1 MAMASSG
8 GRPRSSL
15 SERQMVGLFSLVL
28 GVMLFLLILMRG
40 QQAAREGN
48 QEISNDTYWV
58 LVSPLV
64 FSAFGVVLLRSP
76 KAGVG
81 ARGRASVQPVVMR
94 PQVSRALEQSQ
105 RTTQSAQAALASV
118 DEGASQ
124 QLAQARAEAAAAL
137 AALES
142 LHGEHDRTAAQAAAK
157 IRALQ
162 AELSAAQQA
171 RVQLEANLRRDLVT
185 QTADTSGALAAVQLV
200 EGQLDAFAGGF
211 NDQMAAARRQLD
223 GLIASQ
229 EQQLAQLRS
238 EASKAQAALDRLR
251 GEQESQLAR
260 LRSEASRAI
269 SAAQAAQA
277 DTQAVAAD
285 VSSQMATMDQQIQ
298 QAQQSCSRATA
309 SLDAAVTSTGQGRAE
324 ALATAQQAQRQVE
337 KLAGTLAAQM
347 DTARQQLAA
356 AVQAS
361 KQAQEVVD
369 RLEHG
374 AHAFVAATPTA
385 SSGSDAFLSCY
396 RQACEE
402 LGVLPG
408 SGWQDVRATW
418 RRNVMDWHPDQG
430 GDSRLW
436 VRRNAAYQLLVAW
449 YEFKGAS

>member
-1 MAMASSG
+1 MASSG
-8 GRPRSSL
+8 GKTRSSL
-15 SERQMVGLFSLVL
+15 SERQMVGLFSLGL
-28 GVMLFLLILMRG
+28 GVVLFLLILMRG

-81 ARGRASVQPVVMR
+81 ARGRA
-94 PQVSRALEQSQ
+94 LEQSQ
-105 RTTQSAQAALASV
+105 RTTQSAQAALARV

-142 LHGEHDRTAAQAAAK
+142 LQGEQDRIAAQAGAK

-185 QTADTSGALAAVQLV
+185 QTADTSGTLAAVQLV
-200 EGQLDAFAGGF
+200 EG
-211 NDQMAAARRQLD
+211 
-223 GLIASQ
+223 
-229 EQQLAQLRS
+229 
-238 EASKAQAALDRLR
+238 
-251 GEQESQLAR
+251 
-260 LRSEASRAI
+260 
-269 SAAQAAQA
+269 
-277 DTQAVAAD
+277 
-285 VSSQMATMDQQIQ
+285 
-298 QAQQSCSRATA
+298 
-309 SLDAAVTSTGQGRAE
+309 
-324 ALATAQQAQRQVE
+324 QQAQRQVE
-337 KLAGTLAAQM
+337 KLAGTLGAQM

-356 AVQAS
+356 AVQAT

-369 RLEHG
+369 RLEQG
-374 AHAFVAATPTA
+374 APAFVAAAPTTA
-385 SSGSDAFLSCY
+385 TGSDAFLSCY
-396 RQACEE
+396 REACEE

-418 RRNVMDWHPDQG
+418 RRKVMDWHPDQG

-449 YEFKGAS
+449 YEFNGAS

>member
-1 MAMASSG
+1 MASSG
-8 GRPRSSL
+8 GKTRSSL
-15 SERQMVGLFSLVL
+15 SERQMVGLFSLGL
-28 GVMLFLLILMRG
+28 GVVLFLLILMRG
-40 QQAAREGN
+40 QQAAHEGN

-76 KAGVG
+76 KAGDG
-81 ARGRASVQPVVMR
+81 ARG
-94 PQVSRALEQSQ
+94 RALEQSQ
-105 RTTQSAQAALASV
+105 RTTQSAQAALARV

-124 QLAQARAEAAAAL
+124 QLPQARAETAAAL

-142 LHGEHDRTAAQAAAK
+142 LQGEQDRTAAQAGAK

-185 QTADTSGALAAVQLV
+185 QTADTSGTFAAVQLV
-200 EGQLDAFAGGF
+200 E
-211 NDQMAAARRQLD
+211 
-223 GLIASQ
+223 
-229 EQQLAQLRS
+229 
-238 EASKAQAALDRLR
+238 
-251 GEQESQLAR
+251 
-260 LRSEASRAI
+260 
-269 SAAQAAQA
+269 
-277 DTQAVAAD
+277 
-285 VSSQMATMDQQIQ
+285 
-298 QAQQSCSRATA
+298 
-309 SLDAAVTSTGQGRAE
+309 
-324 ALATAQQAQRQVE
+324 AQQAQRQVE
-337 KLAGTLAAQM
+337 KLAGTLGAQM

-369 RLEHG
+369 RLEQG
-374 AHAFVAATPTA
+374 APAFVAAAPTTA
-385 SSGSDAFLSCY
+385 TGSDAFLSCY
-396 RQACEE
+396 REACEE

-418 RRNVMDWHPDQG
+418 RRKVMDWHPDQG

-449 YEFKGAS
+449 YEFNGAS

>member
-1 MAMASSG
+1 MASSG
-8 GRPRSSL
+8 GKTRSSL
-15 SERQMVGLFSLVL
+15 SERQMVGLFSLGL
-28 GVMLFLLILMRG
+28 GVVLFLLILMRG

-81 ARGRASVQPVVMR
+81 ARGRA
-94 PQVSRALEQSQ
+94 LEQSQ
-105 RTTQSAQAALASV
+105 RTTQSAQAALSRV

-142 LHGEHDRTAAQAAAK
+142 LQGEQDRTAAQAGAK

-162 AELSAAQQA
+162 GELSAAQQA

-185 QTADTSGALAAVQLV
+185 QTADTSGTLAAVQLV
-200 EGQLDAFAGGF
+200 E
-211 NDQMAAARRQLD
+211 
-223 GLIASQ
+223 
-229 EQQLAQLRS
+229 
-238 EASKAQAALDRLR
+238 
-251 GEQESQLAR
+251 
-260 LRSEASRAI
+260 
-269 SAAQAAQA
+269 
-277 DTQAVAAD
+277 
-285 VSSQMATMDQQIQ
+285 
-298 QAQQSCSRATA
+298 
-309 SLDAAVTSTGQGRAE
+309 
-324 ALATAQQAQRQVE
+324 AQQAQRQVE
-337 KLAGTLAAQM
+337 KLAGTLGAQM

-369 RLEHG
+369 RLEQG
-374 AHAFVAATPTA
+374 APAFVAAAPTTA
-385 SSGSDAFLSCY
+385 TGSDAFLSCY
-396 RQACEE
+396 REACEE

-418 RRNVMDWHPDQG
+418 RRKVMDWHPDQG

-449 YEFKGAS
+449 YEFNGAS

>member
-1 MAMASSG
+1 MASSG
-8 GRPRSSL
+8 GKTRSSL
-15 SERQMVGLFSLVL
+15 SERQMVGLFSLGL
-28 GVMLFLLILMRG
+28 GVVLFLLILMRG
-40 QQAAREGN
+40 QQAAHEGN

-81 ARGRASVQPVVMR
+81 ARGRA
-94 PQVSRALEQSQ
+94 LEQSQ
-105 RTTQSAQAALASV
+105 RTTQSAQAALARV

-142 LHGEHDRTAAQAAAK
+142 LQGEQDRTAAQAGAK

-185 QTADTSGALAAVQLV
+185 QTADTSGTLAAVQLV
-200 EGQLDAFAGGF
+200 EG
-211 NDQMAAARRQLD
+211 
-223 GLIASQ
+223 
-229 EQQLAQLRS
+229 
-238 EASKAQAALDRLR
+238 
-251 GEQESQLAR
+251 
-260 LRSEASRAI
+260 
-269 SAAQAAQA
+269 
-277 DTQAVAAD
+277 
-285 VSSQMATMDQQIQ
+285 
-298 QAQQSCSRATA
+298 
-309 SLDAAVTSTGQGRAE
+309 
-324 ALATAQQAQRQVE
+324 QQAQRQVE
-337 KLAGTLAAQM
+337 KLAGTLGAQM

-369 RLEHG
+369 RLEQG
-374 AHAFVAATPTA
+374 APAFVAAAPTTA
-385 SSGSDAFLSCY
+385 TGSDAFLSCY
-396 RQACEE
+396 REACEE

-418 RRNVMDWHPDQG
+418 RRKVMDWHPDQG

-449 YEFKGAS
+449 YEFNGAS

>member
-1 MAMASSG
+1 MASSG
-8 GRPRSSL
+8 GKPRSSL
-15 SERQMVGLFSLVL
+15 SERQMVGLFSLGL
-28 GVMLFLLILMRG
+28 GLVLFLLILMRG

-64 FSAFGVVLLRSP
+64 FSAFGVLLLRSP
-76 KAGVG
+76 KAGAG
-81 ARGRASVQPVVMR
+81 ARG
-94 PQVSRALEQSQ
+94 RALEQSQ
-105 RTTQSAQAALASV
+105 RTTQSAQAALARV

-142 LHGEHDRTAAQAAAK
+142 LQGEQDRTAAQAGAK

-171 RVQLEANLRRDLVT
+171 HVQLEANLRRDLVT
-185 QTADTSGALAAVQLV
+185 QAADTSGALAAVQLV

-211 NDQMAAARRQLD
+211 NDQLAAARRQLD

-238 EASKAQAALDRLR
+238 EAGQAQAALDRLR
-251 GEQESQLAR
+251 GDQEAQLAR

-269 SAAQAAQA
+269 SSAQAAQA

-285 VSSQMATMDQQIQ
+285 VSAQMATMDQQIQ
-298 QAQQSCSRATA
+298 QAQ
-309 SLDAAVTSTGQGRAE
+309 
-324 ALATAQQAQRQVE
+324 
-337 KLAGTLAAQM
+337 
-347 DTARQQLAA
+347 
-356 AVQAS
+356 
-361 KQAQEVVD
+361 EVVD
-369 RLEHG
+369 RLEQV
-374 AHAFVAATPTA
+374 APAFVAAAPTA
-385 SSGSDAFLSCY
+385 ATGSDAFLSCY
-396 RQACEE
+396 REACEE

-408 SGWQDVRATW
+408 SGWQEVRATW
-418 RRNVMDWHPDQG
+418 RRKVMDWHPDQG

-449 YEFKGAS
+449 YEFNGAS

>member
-1 MAMASSG
+1 MASSG
-8 GRPRSSL
+8 GKTRSSL
-15 SERQMVGLFSLVL
+15 SERQMVGLFSLGL
-28 GVMLFLLILMRG
+28 GVVLFLLILMRG

-81 ARGRASVQPVVMR
+81 ARGRA
-94 PQVSRALEQSQ
+94 LEQSQ
-105 RTTQSAQAALASV
+105 RTTQSAQAALSRV

-142 LHGEHDRTAAQAAAK
+142 LQGEQDRTAAQAGAK

-200 EGQLDAFAGGF
+200 E
-211 NDQMAAARRQLD
+211 
-223 GLIASQ
+223 
-229 EQQLAQLRS
+229 
-238 EASKAQAALDRLR
+238 
-251 GEQESQLAR
+251 
-260 LRSEASRAI
+260 
-269 SAAQAAQA
+269 
-277 DTQAVAAD
+277 
-285 VSSQMATMDQQIQ
+285 
-298 QAQQSCSRATA
+298 
-309 SLDAAVTSTGQGRAE
+309 
-324 ALATAQQAQRQVE
+324 AQQAQRQVE
-337 KLAGTLAAQM
+337 KLAGTLGAQM

-369 RLEHG
+369 RLEQG
-374 AHAFVAATPTA
+374 APAFVAAAPTTA
-385 SSGSDAFLSCY
+385 TGSDAFLSCY
-396 RQACEE
+396 REACEE

-408 SGWQDVRATW
+408 SGWQDVSATW
-418 RRNVMDWHPDQG
+418 RRKVMDWHPDQG

-449 YEFKGAS
+449 YEFNGAS

>member
-1 MAMASSG
+1 MKAMTSSG
-8 GRPRSSL
+8 GKPRSRL
-15 SERQMVGLFSLVL
+15 SERQMVGLFSLGL
-28 GVMLFLLILMRG
+28 GVVLFLLILMRG

-48 QEISNDTYWV
+48 QEISKDTYWV

-81 ARGRASVQPVVMR
+81 ARGRA
-94 PQVSRALEQSQ
+94 LEQSQ
-105 RTTQSAQAALASV
+105 RTTQSAQAALARV

-142 LHGEHDRTAAQAAAK
+142 LQGEQDRTAAQAGAK

-185 QTADTSGALAAVQLV
+185 QTADTSGTLAAVQLV
-200 EGQLDAFAGGF
+200 EG
-211 NDQMAAARRQLD
+211 
-223 GLIASQ
+223 
-229 EQQLAQLRS
+229 
-238 EASKAQAALDRLR
+238 
-251 GEQESQLAR
+251 
-260 LRSEASRAI
+260 
-269 SAAQAAQA
+269 
-277 DTQAVAAD
+277 
-285 VSSQMATMDQQIQ
+285 
-298 QAQQSCSRATA
+298 
-309 SLDAAVTSTGQGRAE
+309 
-324 ALATAQQAQRQVE
+324 QQAQRQVE

-374 AHAFVAATPTA
+374 APAFVAATPIAAT
-385 SSGSDAFLSCY
+385 GSDAFLSCY
-396 RQACEE
+396 REACEE

-408 SGWQDVRATW
+408 SGWQDVSATW
-418 RRNVMDWHPDQG
+418 RRKVMDWHPDQG

-449 YEFKGAS
+449 YEFNGAS

>member
-1 MAMASSG
+1 MASSG
-8 GRPRSSL
+8 GKTRSSL
-15 SERQMVGLFSLVL
+15 SERQMVRLFSLGL
-28 GVMLFLLILMRG
+28 GVVLFLLILMRG

-48 QEISNDTYWV
+48 QEFSNDTYWV

-81 ARGRASVQPVVMR
+81 ARG
-94 PQVSRALEQSQ
+94 RALEQSQ

-142 LHGEHDRTAAQAAAK
+142 LQGEQDRTAAQAGAK

-162 AELSAAQQA
+162 AELSAAQEA

-185 QTADTSGALAAVQLV
+185 QTADTSRALAAVQLV
-200 EGQLDAFAGGF
+200 E
-211 NDQMAAARRQLD
+211 
-223 GLIASQ
+223 
-229 EQQLAQLRS
+229 
-238 EASKAQAALDRLR
+238 
-251 GEQESQLAR
+251 
-260 LRSEASRAI
+260 
-269 SAAQAAQA
+269 
-277 DTQAVAAD
+277 
-285 VSSQMATMDQQIQ
+285 
-298 QAQQSCSRATA
+298 
-309 SLDAAVTSTGQGRAE
+309 
-324 ALATAQQAQRQVE
+324 AQQAQRQVE
-337 KLAGTLAAQM
+337 KLAGTLGAQM

-369 RLEHG
+369 RLEQG
-374 AHAFVAATPTA
+374 APAFVAAAPTTA
-385 SSGSDAFLSCY
+385 TGSDAFLSCY
-396 RQACEE
+396 REACEE

-418 RRNVMDWHPDQG
+418 RRKVMDWHPDQG

-449 YEFKGAS
+449 YEFNGAS

>member
-1 MAMASSG
+1 MASPG

-15 SERQMVGLFSLVL
+15 SERQLMGLFSLGL
-28 GVMLFLLILMRG
+28 GVVLFLLILMRG

-64 FSAFGVVLLRSP
+64 FSAFGVLLLRSP
-76 KAGVG
+76 KAGV
-81 ARGRASVQPVVMR
+81 AVRGRASVQPVVLR
-94 PQVSRALEQSQ
+94 PQVRRALEQSQ
-105 RTTQSAQAALASV
+105 RTTKSAQAAIASL

-142 LHGEHDRTAAQAAAK
+142 LQGEQERTAAQAGAK
-157 IRALQ
+157 IRGLQ

-171 RVQLEANLRRDLVT
+171 RIQLEANLRRDLVS
-185 QTADTSGALAAVQLV
+185 QTSDSSGALAAVQLV
-200 EGQLDAFAGGF
+200 EAQLDAFAGGF
-211 NDQMAAARRQLD
+211 NDQLVAARRQLD

-229 EQQLAQLRS
+229 EQQLNGLRS
-238 EASKAQAALDRLR
+238 EASQAQAALDRLR
-251 GEQESQLAR
+251 GDQEAQLAR

-269 SAAQAAQA
+269 SSAQAAQA
-277 DTQAVAAD
+277 NTQAVAAD
-285 VSSQMATMDQQIQ
+285 VSSLMASMDQQIQ
-298 QAQQSCSRATA
+298 QAQQNCSRATA
-309 SLDAAVTSTGQGRAE
+309 SLDAAVASTGQGRAE
-324 ALATAQQAQRQVE
+324 ALATAQQAQLQVE
-337 KLAGTLAAQM
+337 KLAGNLAAQM
-347 DTARQQLAA
+347 DTARQQLAV

-361 KQAQEVVD
+361 KQAQDVVD
-369 RLEHG
+369 RLEHS
-374 AHAFVAATPTA
+374 APAFVAATSPA
-385 SSGSDAFLSCY
+385 ASGSDAFLSCY
-396 RQACEE
+396 RDACEE

-449 YEFKGAS
+449 YEFNGAS